1 MAKVEKS
8 GVFTL
13 WLVNLAPGNQYYWGE
28 GTMWSV
34 GNHLREM
41 FQKVVDHE
49 SSPFERFHYSWE
61 RGVVQQT
68 DIVVYFLAS
77 QADSIIKE
85 KYKAVPKHNSG
96 SGGTFPSAGGMLSDV
111 YLRAMEGDFAYSRL
125 VAKLAFHECMHNK
138 IDAAPGST
146 IADIHSQGGEG
157 IAMATVSNGSDLTDK
172 NIGLM
177 AAALGKK
184 VIQHTETMNATTKF
198 LF

>member
-1 MAKVEKS
+1 MAKVTKS

-13 WLVNLAPGNQYYWGE
+13 WLVNMAPGNQYYWGE

-34 GNHLREM
+34 GNHLRDM
-41 FQKVVDHE
+41 FQKVIDHA
-49 SSPFERFHYSWE
+49 SCPFERFHYSWE

-68 DIVVYFLAS
+68 DIVLYFLAS

-96 SGGTFPSAGGMLSDV
+96 SGGTFPSAGGMLSEV

-146 IADIHSQGGEG
+146 VLDIHNGDGL
-157 IAMATVSNGSDLTDK
+157 AAATISNGTDLTDA
-172 NIGLM
+172 NISQM
-177 AAALGKK
+177 ASNLGRK

>member
-1 MAKVEKS
+1 MAKVTKS

-13 WLVNLAPGNQYYWGE
+13 WLVNMAPGNQYYWGE

-34 GNHLREM
+34 GNHLRDM
-41 FQKVVDHE
+41 FQKVIDHA
-49 SSPFERFHYSWE
+49 SCPFERFHYSWE

-68 DIVVYFLAS
+68 DIVLYFLAS
-77 QADSIIKE
+77 QADSIIKD

-96 SGGTFPSAGGMLSDV
+96 SGGTFPSAGGMLSEV

-146 IADIHSQGGEG
+146 VLDIHNGDGL
-157 IAMATVSNGSDLTDK
+157 AAATISNGTDLTDA
-172 NIGLM
+172 NISQM
-177 AAALGKK
+177 ASNLGRK

>member
-1 MAKVEKS
+1 MAKS

-28 GTMWSV
+28 GTMWAV
-34 GNHLREM
+34 GNHLRDM
-41 FQKVVDHE
+41 FQKVVDHP
-49 SSPFERFHYSWE
+49 SSPFERLHYSWE

-68 DIVVYFLAS
+68 DIVLYFLAS

-85 KYKAVPKHNSG
+85 KYKALPKHNSG
-96 SGGTFPSAGGMLSDV
+96 SGGTFPSASGMISEV

-138 IDAAPGST
+138 IDTPPAST
-146 IADIHSQGGEG
+146 TADIHSGDGL
-157 IAMATVSNGSDLTDK
+157 AAATISNGTDLTDK

-177 AAALGKK
+177 AANLGRK

>member
-1 MAKVEKS
+1 MAKVTKS

-13 WLVNLAPGNQYYWGE
+13 WLVNMAPGNEFYWGE

-34 GNHLREM
+34 GNHLRDM
-41 FQKVVDHE
+41 FQKVIDHA
-49 SSPFERFHYSWE
+49 SCPFERFHYSWE

-68 DIVVYFLAS
+68 DIVLYFLAS
-77 QADSIIKE
+77 QADSIIKD

-96 SGGTFPSAGGMLSDV
+96 SGGTFPSAGGMLSEV

-146 IADIHSQGGEG
+146 VLDIHNGDGL
-157 IAMATVSNGSDLTDK
+157 AAATISNGTDLTDA
-172 NIGLM
+172 NISQM
-177 AAALGKK
+177 ASNLGRK

>member
-1 MAKVEKS
+1 MAKVTKS

-34 GNHLREM
+34 GNYLQDM
-41 FQKVVDHE
+41 FQKVIAHD
-49 SSPFERFHYSWE
+49 SCPFEKFYYSWE
-61 RGVVQQT
+61 RGTVQPT

-77 QADSIIKE
+77 QADSIIKD

-96 SGGTFPSAGGMLSDV
+96 SGGTFPSPDGMISEV
-111 YLRAMEGDFAYSRL
+111 YLRQMEGDFAYSRL

-146 IADIHSQGGEG
+146 TADIHKGDDGLAAAN
-157 IAMATVSNGSDLTDK
+157 ISNGTDFTDT
-172 NIGLM
+172 NISLM
-177 AAALGKK
+177 AANLNRK
-184 VIQHTETMNATTKF
+184 VVQFTETMNATTKF

>member
-1 MAKVEKS
+1 MADVKKS

-13 WLVNLAPGNQYYWGE
+13 WLVNLAPGNQFYWGE
-28 GTMWSV
+28 GTMWAV
-34 GNHLREM
+34 GNYLQDL
-41 FQKVVDHE
+41 FQKVIDHK
-49 SSPFERFHYSWE
+49 SCPFERVQWSWE

-68 DIVVYFLAS
+68 DIVLYFLAS

-96 SGGTFPSAGGMLSDV
+96 SGGTFNSPGGMLSEV

-138 IDAAPGST
+138 IDAPAGST
-146 IADIHSQGGEG
+146 VADIHNGDGLAAAS
-157 IAMATVSNGSDLTDK
+157 ISNGSDLTDK
-172 NIGLM
+172 NIALM
-177 AAALGKK
+177 AANLGRK

>member
-1 MAKVEKS
+1 MAGVTKS

-13 WLVNLAPGNQYYWGE
+13 WLVNMAPGNQYYWGE

-34 GNHLREM
+34 GNQLRDM
-41 FQKVVDHE
+41 FQKVIDHA
-49 SSPFERFHYSWE
+49 SCPFERFNYSWE

-77 QADSIIKE
+77 QYDSIIKE

-96 SGGTFPSAGGMLSDV
+96 SGGTFASAGGMLSEV
-111 YLRAMEGDFAYSRL
+111 YLRAMEGDFDYSRL

-138 IDAAPGST
+138 IDAAPGSSV
-146 IADIHSQGGEG
+146 ADIHNGDGL
-157 IAMATVSNGSDLTDK
+157 AAATISNGTGLTDK
-172 NIGLM
+172 NISLM
-177 AAALGKK
+177 AANLGRK

>member
-1 MAKVEKS
+1 MAGVTKS

-13 WLVNLAPGNQYYWGE
+13 WLVNMAPGNQYYWGE

-34 GNHLREM
+34 GNHLRDM
-41 FQKVVDHE
+41 FQKVISHA
-49 SSPFERFHYSWE
+49 SCPFERFHYSWE

-68 DIVVYFLAS
+68 DIVLYFLAS
-77 QADSIIKE
+77 QADSIIKD

-96 SGGTFPSAGGMLSDV
+96 SGGTFASAGGMLSEV

-138 IDAAPGST
+138 IDAAAGST
-146 IADIHSQGGEG
+146 VADIHTGDGL
-157 IAMATVSNGSDLTDK
+157 AAATISNGTDLTDK
-172 NIGLM
+172 NISLM
-177 AAALGKK
+177 ATNLNRK